1 MALSKENLTDALADL
16 DAALEKESDRLLAS
30 EHVANEEEE
39 GTSKV
44 EELEKQCKCLE
55 SQLDEVKGKRSLSF
69 KGFSHCDSLLFPSSF
84 DSIDLHIRK
93 LHWCYIMNSIY
104 NIP

>member
-1 MALSKENLTDALADL
+1 MVLSKENLTDALADL

-30 EHVANEEEE
+30 EHVTNEEEEEEEE

-44 EELEKQCKCLE
+44 EQLEKQCKCLE

-69 KGFSHCDSLLFPSSF
+69 KGFSLIPIHQHFHCVLTR
-84 DSIDLHIRK
+84 SICISES
-93 LHWCYIMNSIY
+93 CSGVI
-104 NIP
+104 